1 MITMTG
7 IAWLTQSLRFIDL
20 IVIKGLPLN
29 IFVNLTILIIP
40 KLLVTIIP
48 FIGFLASLITYIR
61 LNNESELISMKS
73 AGINNFK
80 LIIPALI
87 FGISLG
93 IFSITLENFGSP
105 YAYNKFKNLQY
116 DIRNNYI
123 STLFQDKVFSS
134 PMKGLTIFIK
144 ERDKLGDLQGI
155 LIHDARDKNK
165 KISIIAEQGKIVST
179 PKGARFL
186 LINGNRQEISKN
198 NDISIL
204 YFNQYTLNIENYNKV
219 SSSRFKEA
227 NERNFYELLKPDKN
241 IDEIY
246 KKEFLAEVH
255 KRIISPL
262 IIVIMVL
269 LGAITPIAGR
279 FERKKSAKKIFYPIS
294 AALMMQIYII
304 AAPQIIIKYQNM
316 TYMIY
321 ISVFIIFFLVLFFI
335 SNKAQKIKE
344 KLLYRYGVF

>member
-1 MITMTG
+1 MTG

-93 IFSITLENFGSP
+93 ILSITLENFGSP

-269 LGAITPIAGR
+269 LGAITPIVGR

>member
-93 IFSITLENFGSP
+93 ILSITLENFGSP

-269 LGAITPIAGR
+269 LGAITPIVGR

-316 TYMIY
+316 TYIIY

>member
-80 LIIPALI
+80 LILPALI

-198 NDISIL
+198 NDISLL

-316 TYMIY
+316 TYIIY

-344 KLLYRYGVF
+344 KLLYRYGIF